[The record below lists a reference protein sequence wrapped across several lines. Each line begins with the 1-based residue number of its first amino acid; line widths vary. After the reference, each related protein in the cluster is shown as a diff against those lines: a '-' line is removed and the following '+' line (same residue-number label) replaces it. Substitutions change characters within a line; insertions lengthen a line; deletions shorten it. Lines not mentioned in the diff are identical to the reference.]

1 MAAEAFCATHADVSA
16 VAVCDRC
23 GSFLCRTCLV
33 FEAPP
38 QCAGCHAK
46 WWGALGRQPF
56 SLGLVISEGLRLL
69 RERIGVCLALAVATT
84 LVGRGFRWLSST
96 VLGAEVASFDG
107 LFELVLQTAAIGIWV
122 PVLRDALTGQQR
134 PWADRF
140 TTALRSL
147 PRLLWARLRYLL
159 LTAFGLMLLI
169 VPGVSWGSRYL
180 LVEEVAL
187 LEEGPVFARA
197 GQLGQYQFWSLVGLF
212 LAVTGLQIG
221 LPVSIGAISVV
232 LTRLGPSSS
241 AALAA
246 WSTVVM
252 VNASEVVRLLL
263 NFTVDAVL
271 VCCWASLS
279 QPPQSPP
286 VS

>member
-1 MAAEAFCATHADVSA
+1 MAAEVFCATHADVSA

-23 GSFLCRTCLV
+23 GSFVCRACLV

-38 QCAGCHAK
+38 QCASCHAK
-46 WWGALGRQPF
+46 WWGALGTQPF

-69 RERIGVCLALAVATT
+69 RERIGVCLVLAVVTALA
-84 LVGRGFRWLSST
+84 GRGIRWTTPTLLRVEFAT
-96 VLGAEVASFDG
+96 FDG
-107 LFELVLQTAAIGIWV
+107 LLVFALQTAAVGIWV
-122 PVLRDALTGQQR
+122 PLLRDALTGQQR
-134 PWADRF
+134 PWGERF
-140 TTALRSL
+140 KTALRAL

-159 LTAFGLMLLI
+159 LMAFGLMLLI

-187 LEEGPVFARA
+187 LDEGPVFARA
-197 GQLGQYQFWSLVGLF
+197 GQLGQYQFWPLVGLF
-212 LAVTGLQIG
+212 LAVTGAQVG
-221 LPVSIGAISVV
+221 LSVSVGAISAV
-232 LTRLGPSSS
+232 LTQLGPSSS

-246 WSTVVM
+246 WNAVV
-252 VNASEVVRLLL
+252 VLNVWEVVRLLL
-263 NFTVDAVL
+263 NFAVDAVL

-286 VS
+286 MS